1 LTEPSPHEYA
11 VRIAVLE
18 TQLVNADKAQELQ
31 AREYE
36 RRLQDL
42 NHAHQQAMERNATF
56 VSRELYDSGV
66 REVRSLSEAVRTESR
81 RDRDDTDFR
90 INALSA
96 KIYIGVGIVLALQA
110 VFFLVLEFWR
120 K

>member
-1 LTEPSPHEYA
+1 MEPSNHDYA

-18 TQLVNADKAQELQ
+18 TLLKKADEARALQ

-56 VSRELYDSGV
+56 VSRELYESGV
-66 REVRSLSEAVRTESR
+66 RELRALAESVRTESR
-81 RDRDDTDFR
+81 GDRETTAAQ
-90 INALSA
+90 IGGLSA
-96 KIYIGVGIVLALQA
+96 KIYTGIGIVLALNA
-110 VFFLVLEFWR
+110 MGFLILEFWR
-120 K
+120 R